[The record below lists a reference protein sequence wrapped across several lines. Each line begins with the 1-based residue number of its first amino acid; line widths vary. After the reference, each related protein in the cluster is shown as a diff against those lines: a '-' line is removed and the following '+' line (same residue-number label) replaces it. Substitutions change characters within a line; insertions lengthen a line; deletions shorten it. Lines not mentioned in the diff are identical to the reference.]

1 MAVKQYKTPMG
12 SKTVVG
18 RALLGVMH
26 SNCDGNRMFQAEV
39 LFRTKKVKQ
48 ECCVSFYVAGQNTC
62 LMRACILSQDK
73 RSDAPRDGYSAWLT
87 IKLPGGMQVLEA
99 KRALQAAKEWHG
111 LLEQQR
117 LGQICFAS
125 VNIACGKL
133 LGHLVNDTNIFHP
146 PRRLFDGGCDCM
158 DYKKMDLD
166 NGLWCKHVA
175 AICYVLVNL
184 CEKEADQVMTKMG
197 INVREFLK
205 EKVAGDSGQVVPV
218 DEQAGVSAA
227 CASLGTAE
235 DPIEL

>member
-133 LGHLVNDTNIFHP
+133 LGHLVNDTNMFILLGVFSMAVTTVWTTTCWSP
-146 PRRLFDGGCDCM
+146 M
-158 DYKKMDLD
+158 
-166 NGLWCKHVA
+166 V
-175 AICYVLVNL
+175 
-184 CEKEADQVMTKMG
+184 
-197 INVREFLK
+197 
-205 EKVAGDSGQVVPV
+205 SGASTTQL
-218 DEQAGVSAA
+218 SAS
-227 CASLGTAE
+227 CL
-235 DPIEL
+235 